1 MIFGI
6 SIFVACSL
14 LLLVEGFKSFKLN
27 YQRKKKKKERHRNNN
42 DEQEQSNHSDDNN

>member
-27 YQRKKKKKERHRNNN
+27 YQRKKKKKESHRNND
-42 DEQEQSNHSDDNN
+42 DEQQSDSDDN